1 MVNIDKIKNLCRL
14 KGITQTFICK
24 KLDKRATFLGDVSRG
39 KDRIDDNEAHQIA
52 DILGTTYEY
61 LTDKTDDPSPK
72 ENNGATTQFVNLF
85 PIKKKKIP
93 VLGNIACGEPIL
105 INREYD
111 EYITVPEDLDA
122 DFCLIA
128 KGDSMI
134 NVGVHDGTKVFIKQ
148 MDMVDNGKIAAVAI
162 DEDVTTSE
170 ITLKRFYYD
179 REKNIVTLV
188 AENPAYPPLVYSGR
202 DIEKIRVV
210 GLAYAMMVVLK

>member
-1 MVNIDKIKNLCRL
+1 MSTINKILELSKK
-14 KGITQTFICK
+14 KGVSQAHICSK
-24 KLDKRATFLGDVSRG
+24 IGKRRTFLNEVKSRDG
-39 KDRIDDNEAHQIA
+39 RINDYDLHQIA

-61 LTDKTDDPSPK
+61 LVDKTDDPSPK

-85 PIKKKKIP
+85 PIKKQKIP

-179 REKNIVTLV
+179 RDKNIVTLV

-202 DIEKIRVV
+202 DIDKVRVV
-210 GLAYAMMVVLK
+210 GLAYAMMVVIK